1 MLQANRTRILWII
14 SALCIL
20 APFLYLGW
28 HGVAASDDY
37 YDYKLLQEKGFFD
50 SIAHYYQ
57 SWSGRYISFALAF
70 LLNPLHLGEGLG
82 PAVTN
87 TLSLSLLCS
96 MAYFQA
102 RIYAALFLKTVQAVI
117 PVTVIFLCFWLM
129 YLPRPVE
136 ILFWFTGSMAY
147 LVGPFLITMWVWL
160 HIESPKTYLVQRGM
174 YLVFPLLIAG
184 GSEIN
189 ILLMTFIMLLCIP
202 KQKSELMLFLAPAI
216 LFLLGASIELLAPGN
231 QGRMG
236 YFEGINPAGDF
247 QFSLTN
253 SIEISWH
260 ILRDWTRST
269 PLLLLALLCTLL
281 AKPSKQ
287 IVISNW
293 QKLVLTGFAVLI
305 PLLYFP
311 FFWGT
316 GMKQAPDRLH
326 DYVFLVV
333 STGVIFLFPLIMQRF
348 LKNIRIPQEVIL
360 VAFIIILWQGS
371 YTSRLRTALFDIETL
386 PAFNKEIELRNE
398 LLLLQFLKSN
408 TEDTLYLPEIKHI
421 PYTIFYGD
429 LKPDAGHWYNE
440 GYSFFHHVGPVV
452 CLPEEEYVVKKSRRE
467 LDNSGDIRN

>member
-1 MLQANRTRILWII
+1 MLPANRLHYLWLIAALLILF
-14 SALCIL
+14 
-20 APFLYLGW
+20 PFLYLGW

-50 SIAHYYQ
+50 SIAHYYHN
-57 SWSGRYISFALAF
+57 WSGRYVSFALAF
-70 LLNPLHLGEGLG
+70 LLNPLHVGEKLG
-82 PAVTN
+82 PAITN
-87 TLSLSLLCS
+87 SLSLAMLCL
-96 MAYFQA
+96 MALYQA
-102 RIYAALFLKTVQAVI
+102 KIYSSLFLKSAQAII
-117 PVTVIFLCFWLM
+117 PLVAIFLCLWLM

-147 LVGPFLITMWVWL
+147 LVGPFLLTVWVWV
-160 HIESPKTYLVQRGM
+160 HVQGLKM
-174 YLVFPLLIAG
+174 NSGQKVIYLVFPLLIAG

-189 ILLMTFIMLLCIP
+189 ILLMGFIMLLCIP
-202 KQKSELMLFLAPAI
+202 KEKSEQQLFLAPTI
-216 LFLLGASIELLAPGN
+216 LFILGACLELLAPGN
-231 QGRMG
+231 KGRMS
-236 YFEGINPAGDF
+236 YFEGVNPAGDF

-293 QKLVLTGFAVLI
+293 QKLVLTGFVVLI

-316 GMKQAPDRLH
+316 GMTKAPDRLH

-333 STGVIFLFPLIMQRF
+333 STGIIFLFPLFVHRF
-348 LKNIRIPQEVIL
+348 LKDERIPQAIL
-360 VAFIIILWQGS
+360 FIGFVVILWQGS

-386 PAFNKEIELRNE
+386 PAFNKEIEQRDE
-398 LLLLQFLKSN
+398 LVFLQLFKSN
-408 TEDTLYLPEIKHI
+408 GNDTLYLPEIKHI

-429 LKPDAGHWYNE
+429 LKSNPRHWYNE
-440 GYSFFHHVGPVV
+440 GYSFYNHVGPVV